1 MRLLYNPRN
10 DPQPWND
17 PQMDP
22 EMIPISL
29 HVDPKMIPINSW
41 NGMVFGHGIIIS
53 LLPRLRSWIA
63 FNTSLQLM
71 WFFSTLVV

>member
-1 MRLLYNPRN
+1 MRLLYSPRN
-10 DPQPWND
+10 DPQTWND

-41 NGMVFGHGIIIS
+41 NGS

-63 FNTSLQLM
+63 FNTSLQLK
-71 WFFSTLVV
+71 WFFSTLVI